1 MVIKATRRKEPMGTV
16 AKVISGYA
24 FKSAEFCESG
34 IPVIKIKNIQL
45 GEVDCTEMQCVPEQY
60 LSIDSKYHVHK
71 GDILISLT
79 GSHINQPNSVVGRV
93 ARYKKGAP
101 RALLNQR
108 AGKVIIRRPELFDS
122 GFLFYQLF
130 DENVRRDIA
139 AFANG
144 AANQANVSP
153 SQIES
158 LNIQLPPLLVQRKIA
173 AILSAYDDL
182 VENNLRRIKILEEM
196 AQNLYREWFVKFRFP
211 DHQHTR
217 FIDSSLGRIPEGWE
231 VSVLGEHLIA
241 LESGK
246 RPKGGAKDLE
256 FGVPS
261 VGAENI
267 FGIGKHKYQSEK
279 YVSYE
284 YFEAMRNGVVK
295 DGDVALYKDGAYIG
309 RSAYFRDSFPHAQFC
324 VNEHVFL
331 LRTTGKRLTQNIL
344 YLWLQELDT
353 ISAIRA
359 TNANAAQPGVN
370 QVGVN
375 GLPLIVPPLDIVEH
389 FHKLAEPYLAL
400 IISLAKR
407 NEALHRTRDLLL
419 PKLISGE
426 VDVSELDI
434 TIPEEVAA

>member
-1 MVIKATRRKEPMGTV
+1 MAIKATRQKEPMGTV

-45 GEVDCTEMQCVPEQY
+45 GEVDCTEMQYVPEKY
-60 LSIDSKYHVHK
+60 LSIDPKYHVHN

-101 RALLNQR
+101 KALLNQR
-108 AGKVIIRRPELFDS
+108 AGKVIIRRPEACDT

-139 AFANG
+139 AFAHG

-173 AILSAYDDL
+173 AILSAYDGL
-182 VENNLRRIKILEEM
+182 IENNLRRIKILEEM

-211 DHQHTR
+211 GQERTR
-217 FIDSSLGRIPEGWE
+217 FVDSPLGRIPEGWNCG
-231 VSVLGEHLIA
+231 VVNDLLSLKSGFAFKSNIFT
-241 LESGK
+241 ESGTYGLVTIK
-246 RPKGGAKDLE
+246 NVHDGHFVPECTSRIADLPSNMPSYCHLSTGDVLLSLTGNIGRVCLVYGTDYLLNQRVAKLVPIVANDRAYIYFTFRQDE
-256 FGVPS
+256 FQTKLS
-261 VGAENI
+261 KIA
-267 FGIGKHKYQSEK
+267 
-279 YVSYE
+279 
-284 YFEAMRNGVVK
+284 NGV
-295 DGDVALYKDGAYIG
+295 AQQNLSPIETG
-309 RSAYFRDSFPHAQFC
+309 RMQVVIPSQKMLSDFADICEPIAEEMTVLSRK
-324 VNEHVFL
+324 NTT
-331 LRTTGKRLTQNIL
+331 LRRTG
-344 YLWLQELDT
+344 
-353 ISAIRA
+353 
-359 TNANAAQPGVN
+359 
-370 QVGVN
+370 
-375 GLPLIVPPLDIVEH
+375 
-389 FHKLAEPYLAL
+389 
-400 IISLAKR
+400 
-407 NEALHRTRDLLL
+407 DLLL

-434 TIPEEVAA
+434 TIPEEAAA